1 MASEAGHRRWF
12 RHWPVACFWW
22 RLALRHLFAFLVCR
36 GVISA
41 SSAPSVCG
49 ITLFTGVVGGG
60 GLAGSSG
67 SGAAAPPGERA
78 ILRFLLALVSM
89 VLEAAC

>member
-1 MASEAGHRRWF
+1 MVQALACCLLLMASRSPTSSRVLG
-12 RHWPVACFWW
+12 
-22 RLALRHLFAFLVCR
+22 
-36 GVISA
+36 A

-60 GLAGSSG
+60 GLAGSAG

>member
-1 MASEAGHRRWF
+1 MVQALACCLLLMASRSPTSSRVLG
-12 RHWPVACFWW
+12 
-22 RLALRHLFAFLVCR
+22 
-36 GVISA
+36 A

-60 GLAGSSG
+60 GLAGSAGSGAAAPPEAGSAG

-78 ILRFLLALVSM
+78 VLRFLLALVSM